1 MFGEHFRFGLPIVLL
16 CLFTT
21 YTSYKLVRAHID
33 PNVNSIDY
41 TFERDLPGTRGAIYD
56 GCRDLNGQGGCP
68 LVKSVPVW
76 EYRLDPVALTN
87 RVVRRK
93 GEPPRPANAIV
104 RTIAQALKLDYKKVL
119 KMSHDT
125 RRRYQYLSTSSDPE
139 AYRILA
145 DSKLVA
151 GVAIEDR
158 QVRQYL
164 HKRSLAHVLGSV
176 NAEHVGSAG
185 IELKYNKELSGVAG
199 KVRSMKDA
207 HGREVYDKRIVS
219 IDPIPGADIYLTID
233 HNIQYEVETALAD
246 GLTEFGAATGWCVVL
261 DVRRGAVLALASLP
275 DFSPIQFGSAPDA
288 AKINRVTNLTYEPG
302 SVMKVI
308 TACAGIDSRIVT
320 PNTTYS
326 TNRDDERYYR
336 LPGDGRH
343 VWDPRMSVRDAIVH
357 SSNIVIGKLGC
368 DIGPERL
375 WTYMRAFG
383 FGARTGI
390 ELPGEESGILPH
402 WKRWDRV
409 KWSRAPIGQGVS
421 VTALQLA
428 SAYQAIA
435 NDGTRMRPYIVDK
448 IIAADGTELLHNDP
462 QPISQPISKQTA
474 RQMREVMLGV
484 ASTKGT
490 ARRAAIR
497 GYSVAGKTGTA
508 QKVVNGRYSD
518 HLFYATFCGIVPA
531 SDPQL
536 VILVTL
542 DFEERRKF
550 HQGGNSSGP
559 IFRRIA
565 TAALRYLM
573 IPPDR
578 PDELAEYD
586 SDDEFDKIME
596 ERALKYGT
604 DLDD

>member
-1 MFGEHFRFGLPIVLL
+1 MFGERTRFWIPIVLL
-16 CLFTT
+16 CGFSV
-21 YTSYKLVRAHID
+21 YTAQKLIRSHID

-41 TFERDLPGTRGAIYD
+41 TFERDLPGCRGAIFD
-56 GCRDLNGQGGCP
+56 GCRDAKGNGGCP

-104 RTIAQALKLDYKKVL
+104 RTIARALKLDYKKLL
-119 KMSHDT
+119 KMSQDT
-125 RRRYQYLSTSSDPE
+125 RRRYQYLATSSDPD
-139 AYRILA
+139 AYRMLA

-151 GVAIEDR
+151 GVAIENR

-164 HKRSLAHVLGSV
+164 HKRTLAHVLGSV

-199 KVRSMKDA
+199 KLRSMKDA

-233 HNIQYEVETALAD
+233 HNVQYEVETALAD
-246 GLTEFGAATGWCVVL
+246 GLKEFGAAAGWCVVL
-261 DVRRGAVLALASLP
+261 DARRGAILSLASLP
-275 DFSPIQFGSAPDA
+275 DFNPIQFGLASDSS
-288 AKINRVTNLTYEPG
+288 KINRVCNLTYEPG

-320 PNTTYS
+320 ANTTYS
-326 TNRDDERYYR
+326 TNRDDDRYYR

-343 VWDPRMSVRDAIVH
+343 VWEPRMSVRDAIVH

-375 WTYMRAFG
+375 WSYMKAFG
-383 FGARTGI
+383 FGARTGV
-390 ELPGEESGILPH
+390 ELPGEESGILPY
-402 WKRWDRV
+402 WKRWDKV

-421 VTALQLA
+421 VTPIQLA

-435 NDGTRMRPYIVDK
+435 NDGTRLRPYIIDK
-448 IIAADGTELLHNDP
+448 IIAADGTELLHNEP
-462 QPISQPISKQTA
+462 QVLGQPISKQTA
-474 RQMREVMLGV
+474 LIIRDVMLGV
-484 ASTKGT
+484 ASPKGT

-518 HLFYATFCGIVPA
+518 HLFYATFCGIIPA
-531 SDPQL
+531 SDPRL
-536 VILVTL
+536 VILVSL

-550 HQGGNSSGP
+550 HQGGNSAGP

-565 TAALRYLM
+565 TAAMRYMM

-578 PDELAEYD
+578 PEELSEFD
-586 SDDEFDKIME
+586 SDDEFDTIME
-596 ERALKYGT
+596 ERAKKYS
-604 DLDD
+604 LDIDD